1 MIYYDKRRD
10 IITTTADKGCAVVI
24 MDIQNYIKV
33 VNRQLSDKNNNK
45 TPQTSPILQNKKM
58 VNDTLDDLKR
68 KFAV

>member
-10 IITTTADKGCAVVI
+10 IVTTTADKGCAVAI

-68 KFAV
+68 KSAV